1 MALGIVLAIAAIIGI
16 LYGMTNKNKALGII
30 SVIVLIMIIAIGVYF
45 YINPY

>member
-1 MALGIVLAIAAIIGI
+1 MALGIVLAIAAYGI
-16 LYGMTNKNKALGII
+16 TNKNKALGII